1 MKRTAFQR
9 ALAALVASSL
19 VLGLSAA
26 ALARQGG
33 TTTRYVYDE
42 NGRLQAVVA
51 PTGEAAVYEY
61 DPAGNIT
68 AVRRLAADA
77 LALFSFAPRV
87 GIYGDLVTF
96 VGVGFGAGVTEVSFN
111 GAAARVVEVT
121 PTSVVAEVPQGATTG
136 PVTIR
141 TGAGAV
147 TTATPFTVRG
157 IRILP
162 SSSRLLFGESL
173 QFTAQAVPSPAAGEL
188 TWSVNGVAGGSAAS
202 GSITPD
208 GLYTAPRQVVSV
220 VVSATHAAFPDAPA
234 EALIAVRDP
243 DEVSQ
248 LQAAAVSVARGQTK
262 GTAVAARPLAV
273 QVGTAAGNGTAVGA
287 ATSVSYGYVTQS
299 APLSHALS
307 VGYGAPEG
315 QAAAGT
321 TVSVTTGPHIAS
333 VSPAQTPPGST
344 LTLTVTGR
352 NLSGA
357 NAVRFLKSTGE
368 ADFGL
373 TVSNIAVNAEGTV
386 LTATLNVSPNAEPGR
401 RVVIVTTPAAGSL
414 TAAVG
419 SNVLVIVAQ

>member
-1 MKRTAFQR
+1 VKRTAFQR

-33 TTTRYVYDE
+33 AATRYVYDE
-42 NGRLQAVVA
+42 DGRLQAVVA

-77 LALFSFAPRV
+77 LALFSFAPRA

-96 VGVGFGAGVTEVSFN
+96 VGVGLGAGVVEVSFN
-111 GAAARVVEVT
+111 GAAARVVGAT
-121 PTSVVAEVPQGATTG
+121 PTSVGAPVPQGATTG

-147 TTATPFTVRG
+147 TTSTPFTVRG
-157 IRILP
+157 IRVTP
-162 SSSRLLFGESL
+162 SSARLLFGESL
-173 QFTAQAVPSPAAGEL
+173 QFTAQVVPAPAAGEL
-188 TWSVNGVAGGSAAS
+188 TWSVNGVAGGDDSF

-208 GLYTAPRQVVSV
+208 GLYTAPRHAV
-220 VVSATHAAFPDAPA
+220 VVLVGATHAALPDTPAAAPVT
-234 EALIAVRDP
+234 VRDP
-243 DEVSQ
+243 DDVSQ
-248 LQAAAVSVARGQTK
+248 LQAAAVSVARGLTA
-262 GTAVAARPLAV
+262 GTVVASRPLVVQAGSPSLINDVAAP
-273 QVGTAAGNGTAVGA
+273 
-287 ATSVSYGYVTQS
+287 ATSVSYGFVTPS

-315 QAAAGT
+315 QAATGT
-321 TVSVTTGPHIAS
+321 SVSVMTGPHIAS
-333 VSPAQTPPGST
+333 VAPAQTSPGAT
-344 LTLTVTGR
+344 LTLTITGR
-352 NLSGA
+352 NLSGT

-373 TVSNIAVNAEGTV
+373 AVSNIAVNAEGTV
-386 LTATLNVSPNAEPGR
+386 LTATLNVSASAAPGT
-401 RVVIVTTPAAGSL
+401 RVVIVTTPAANSL
-414 TAAVG
+414 TANVG
-419 SNVLVIVAQ
+419 SNLFAIVAQ